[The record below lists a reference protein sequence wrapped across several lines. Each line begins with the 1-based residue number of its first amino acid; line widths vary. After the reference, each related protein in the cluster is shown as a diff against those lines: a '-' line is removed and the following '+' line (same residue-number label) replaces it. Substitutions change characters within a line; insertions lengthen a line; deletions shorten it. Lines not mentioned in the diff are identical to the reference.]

1 MPPFVLEAEKS
12 CPTGQL
18 FSFVRCQVVRLSG
31 GQEVSI
37 SSVSVLTF
45 PLFQSKTFSGW
56 NKSEIRNSLAVSL
69 GKQ

>member
-18 FSFVRCQVVRLSG
+18 FSFVRLSG